1 MKWGHS
7 RDCMDFILQFKLEA
21 AKQDKGSTSL
31 ICICQE
37 NTAEKISI
45 KASFIISS
53 E

>member
-1 MKWGHS
+1 MRWGHS
-7 RDCMDFILQFKLEA
+7 HGGMDFILQFQLEA
-21 AKQDKGSTSL
+21 AKEDKVSTSL

-37 NTAEKISI
+37 NAAEMISI